1 MLQKLFAYSLISF
14 LVIYILRGFGI
25 LGFLPGGFIL
35 LGLLVTLVSGLA
47 WGIQKT
53 RRF

>member
-1 MLQKLFAYSLISF
+1 MLWKLFTYSLIGF
-14 LVIYILRGFGI
+14 LVIYVLRGLGV

-35 LGLLVTLVSGLA
+35 LGLLITIVSGLA

>member
-1 MLQKLFAYSLISF
+1 MFLKFFALSLLSF
-14 LVIYILRGFGI
+14 LVVYIFRGLGI

-35 LGLLVTLVSGLA
+35 FLLLTTIVSGLA